1 MNPYLQK
8 LQKGPNS
15 SKRSFGR
22 ARVEIIP
29 LIDVMFLL
37 VAFFMVVSMSL
48 VMQKGIFVDLAP
60 AHTADSSMEDQD
72 TLVISV
78 DSAGAYFL
86 NKDKISLEALSEF
99 LLEKSAKA
107 PETSVIINAD
117 KEARHKN
124 VVKALDLVRKSN
136 LHKVIFSVE
145 PQQ

>member
-15 SKRSFGR
+15 SKRNFGR

-60 AHTADSSMEDQD
+60 AHTADSSMEEQD

-78 DSAGAYFL
+78 DDTGEFFL
-86 NKDKISLEALSEF
+86 NKDKITLKDLSVF
-99 LLEKSAKA
+99 LLKKAKID
-107 PETSVIINAD
+107 PETSIVIKAD
-117 KEARHKN
+117 RQARHED
-124 VVKALDLVRKSN
+124 VVKALDLVRKSK

-145 PQQ
+145 PKQ